1 MGPRK
6 RAKPY
11 HGEAPS
17 LSSSATDTTM
27 KDATPSRTSSKVASS
42 AASTNTA
49 GPTATP
55 SVSQGDDAGDGAS
68 ARSSTHTSQ
77 EVTAGLSYVGSPSK
91 AALALTDRKVRQ
103 SGSWYGSWPRKSTAS
118 TSVARE
124 SILGGTQ
131 RPNATADFSRFDTT
145 KKGAD
150 AMSIDNVSTTPKHP
164 QDVPEAENSGKSE
177 ETKEAGVPKG
187 ETAQPIETSRPTTQP
202 EVADSNTTTSQ
213 PADVPTD
220 DAKSSV
226 PSVAPAPETKELVQR
241 PATSAGWLNWFGKS
255 QPEQTPVANPDVDTI
270 STPAAPP
277 KQVAEIEVPE
287 VPQAPPP
294 ETPAPVPPKETVQPP
309 TGSSGGFWFGLWS
322 NNVETPTPLTESQA
336 KAGGPDAPPQPAQ
349 DTEDVVMQDAP
360 EAAPASA
367 APASVAPGAPSTPA
381 PSDQPPKAGS
391 TWAFWSR
398 DTGKKPG
405 TGKSASDVEQG
416 QLAVVGESSESH
428 PKRANS
434 IEFKDTPLKE
444 APLKSARKED
454 SKAVSTPVKDAASRK
469 NKRNRPQSMDL
480 DEPLS
485 PALPATPKPDS
496 SVKVDTPS
504 KASSSKTPTTAKP
517 APPNLLLPSFTSTYR
532 MKENPSILR
541 QIAQLLTRTRQSPAK
556 HVFLSKDL
564 PKFKK
569 AVAIGVHGLFPAN
582 YIRTMIGQPTG
593 TSIKFANHCAEAI
606 RRWADSHGC
615 EDCEIEKIALE
626 GEGKIGERV
635 ENLWR
640 LLLNWIEHLRQA
652 DLIILACHSQGVP
665 VTLMLL
671 AKLIELGIIT
681 SARIGVCSMGKLGP
695 VCRSLRYTA
704 NV

>member
-6 RAKPY
+6 RAKPNP
-11 HGEAPS
+11 ADATS

-27 KDATPSRTSSKVASS
+27 KDATPSRTSSKLASS
-42 AASTNTA
+42 AASTKTA
-49 GPTATP
+49 GSTTP
-55 SVSQGDDAGDGAS
+55 SVSQADDAADGTS

-103 SGSWYGSWPRKSTAS
+103 TGSWYGSWPRKSTAS

-145 KKGAD
+145 KKSAD
-150 AMSIDNVSTTPKHP
+150 AMSIDNVSTTLKHP
-164 QDVPEAENSGKSE
+164 QDVPEAETPGKSE
-177 ETKEAGVPKG
+177 ETNAAGVPK
-187 ETAQPIETSRPTTQP
+187 EEASQPVETSRPTTQP
-202 EVADSNTTTSQ
+202 EVADLNTTTSQ
-213 PADVPTD
+213 PADVPTED
-220 DAKSSV
+220 TKSST
-226 PSVAPAPETKELVQR
+226 PSAAPVPETKELVQR
-241 PATSAGWLNWFGKS
+241 PGTSAAWLNWFGKS
-255 QPEQTPVANPDVDTI
+255 QPEHKSDANPDVDI
-270 STPAAPP
+270 SSAPEADPP
-277 KQVAEIEVPE
+277 KQVEPEIEVPE
-287 VPQAPPP
+287 VPQAPAA
-294 ETPAPVPPKETVQPP
+294 ETPARVLPKETDQPP
-309 TGSSGGFWFGLWS
+309 TGPSGGFWFGLWS
-322 NNVETPTPLTESQA
+322 NNPETPTPLAENRAEAAGPGAPSQLI
-336 KAGGPDAPPQPAQ
+336 Q

-360 EAAPASA
+360 EAAPVSA
-367 APASVAPGAPSTPA
+367 APGAPTPA

-398 DTGKKPG
+398 DTGTKPG
-405 TGKSASDVEQG
+405 TGTKSASDAEQG
-416 QLAVVGESSESH
+416 QLAVIGESSESH

-434 IEFKDTPLKE
+434 IEVKDTPLKE
-444 APLKSARKED
+444 PPLKSARKED
-454 SKAVSTPVKDAASRK
+454 PKAVSTPVKGDASK
-469 NKRNRPQSMDL
+469 KSKRNRPQSMDL

-485 PALPATPKPDS
+485 PALPATPKAEL
-496 SVKVDTPS
+496 SVKVETPS

-517 APPNLLLPSFTSTYR
+517 EPPNLLLPSFKSTYR

-541 QIAQLLTRTRQSPAK
+541 QIAQLLTRTKQSPAK
-556 HVFLSKDL
+556 HVFLSKDQ
-564 PKFKK
+564 PKIKK
-569 AVAIGVHGLFPAN
+569 AIAIGVHGLFPAS

-695 VCRSLRYTA
+695 VCGSLRYIA